1 MPEYVT
7 RNKVRIKATDALLD
21 HILKARNETAMDT
34 WKLSYLELLGEQ
46 MLNESEPDRTS
57 MVHEMLFVI
66 RGA

>member
-21 HILKARNETAMDT
+21 HLLSKRNECAMDA
-34 WKLSYLELLGEQ
+34 WKLNYCELLCDE
-46 MLNESEPDRTS
+46 MLTSSEPDRTS